1 MQNPFETEE
10 RAAFR
15 EQVRRL
21 VAAEIT
27 PNVDAWDEAGEVPQE
42 LHQKIGALGAFGFG
56 IDQKYGGLG
65 FDDCFMRAAYSEEM
79 ARSGSTGV
87 GAAVGGRTISLGPI
101 QEFANDEIRDR
112 VLPDV
117 VAGHKGSSLCITE
130 PSGGSDVARLKTTA
144 HKDGNHYVINGEKTF
159 ITGGM
164 NSDCFVVAARTGGA
178 GLKGISLF
186 FVEAEMAGFSRA
198 SIGRKMGWWCSDTA
212 SLRFDNVRVPAT
224 NMLGEENRGFLAIMN
239 NFNFERIGMV
249 AGMLGAMKCAVET
262 ALDWA
267 KDRQTFGSALIEKQ
281 VIRHKF
287 ADMSAQ
293 IDMIESYLNMIC
305 WQANSGPMPVAEVSK
320 AKFSAS
326 KTMEFVTSECMQIL
340 GGAGYLRGNPVE
352 RLYREVKVQAIGG
365 GSEEIMRD
373 LAARQMGL

>member
-27 PNVDAWDEAGEVPQE
+27 PNVDTWDEAGAVPRA
-42 LHQKIGALGAFGFG
+42 LHEKIGALGAFGFG
-56 IDQKYGGLG
+56 IEEQFGGLG
-65 FDDCFMRAAYSEEM
+65 FDDCFMRAAYGEEM
-79 ARSGSTGV
+79 ARCGSTGIS
-87 GAAVGGRTISLGPI
+87 AAVGGRTISTGPI
-101 QEFANDEIRDR
+101 QALANEDIKAR

-117 VAGHKGSSLCITE
+117 VAGRKSSSLAITE
-130 PSGGSDVARLKTTA
+130 PGGGSDVASLRTSA
-144 HKDGNHYVINGEKTF
+144 IKDGNHYVISGEKTF

-164 NSDCFVVAARTGGA
+164 IADYYVVGARTGGP

-186 FVEAEMAGFSRA
+186 FVEADSTGLSRTA
-198 SIGRKMGWWCSDTA
+198 IERKMGWWASDTA
-212 SLRFDNVRVPAT
+212 TLHFDEVRVPAT
-224 NMLGEENRGFLAIMN
+224 NMLGDENRGFLAIMN
-239 NFNFERIGMV
+239 NFNYERLGMV
-249 AGMLGAMKCAVET
+249 AGMLGAMKCAFDT

-267 KDRQTFGSALIEKQ
+267 RDRHTFGGPLIEKQ

-287 ADMSAQ
+287 SDMSAR
-293 IDMIESYLNMIC
+293 IDQIESYLWVLC
-305 WQANSGPMPVAEVSK
+305 HQANTGPMPVAEISK

-326 KTMEFVTSECMQIL
+326 KAMEFVCSEAMQIL